1 MTCICGLRS
10 ISVGSD
16 TESYYLFYKECV
28 ELDPSALLSRNS
40 HYEKGFTIY
49 NLIFAKLRISF
60 FIYNLIT
67 SAFIIVPI
75 VAFCFKYSNYPI
87 LSVCLYA
94 CFGCFTLNMSG
105 IRQSLSCGICIISLL
120 ISDLFKSKFLK
131 FLPALLIIPASLI
144 HTSAIFFVFVYLLSF
159 VRIRKRK
166 TLFFF
171 LIALLAYILL
181 IPSAVS
187 FGYYRF
193 TDLYSSYS
201 FDPPS
206 GIITFSGTTL
216 LSTVFLIVLVA
227 FESFGYPME
236 NSLSNRTLSRLR
248 TPDLFS
254 TQNESNN
261 VVIFGYPFALFL
273 FQALFNLADMH
284 LKLASRLALFGGVGF
299 CVILPNWLFRL
310 LKGRNRKNFIWQ
322 VSLVIL
328 SCLYFYM
335 TTLRMN
341 YLNLMPYGI
350 LGYVVL

>member
-1 MTCICGLRS
+1 M
-10 ISVGSD
+10 
-16 TESYYLFYKECV
+16 
-28 ELDPSALLSRNS
+28 SRNS

-171 LIALLAYILL
+171 LDCSLGLH
-181 IPSAVS
+181 
-187 FGYYRF
+187 
-193 TDLYSSYS
+193 
-201 FDPPS
+201 
-206 GIITFSGTTL
+206 IINTICC
-216 LSTVFLIVLVA
+216 FLW
-227 FESFGYPME
+227 
-236 NSLSNRTLSRLR
+236 
-248 TPDLFS
+248 
-254 TQNESNN
+254 
-261 VVIFGYPFALFL
+261 
-273 FQALFNLADMH
+273 
-284 LKLASRLALFGGVGF
+284 
-299 CVILPNWLFRL
+299 ILPLYGSIFFVFFRSSV
-310 LKGRNRKNFIWQ
+310 RHNYIQWNNI
-322 VSLVIL
+322 VIHRL
-328 SCLYFYM
+328 PDCSC
-335 TTLRMN
+335 R
-341 YLNLMPYGI
+341 
-350 LGYVVL
+350 V